1 MPAPLFLLAPPRS
14 YTSLVNAMIGQHPQA
29 FGVPELCLFN
39 TERLVDLW
47 TGIDD
52 ESADRATRR
61 RHGLL
66 RTLAEIYCGEQTS
79 AAVNMARAWV
89 AAREDWTTERVYR
102 TLVEKIDPLVIVDK
116 SPSYAISVRRMQAM
130 QRAFPEAHFI
140 HLVRHPVAQC
150 KSVMELKEG
159 AFCVRMGAFE
169 LREDH
174 GILEPQIAWHD
185 VNLTILEFLEGVPAA
200 QQIRVI
206 GEELMA
212 DPRAKLGEIAHWL
225 GWRSD
230 AAAIDEMMHP
240 ERSPFACFG
249 PVDALFGNDPK
260 FLAGPTFRP
269 HKPKI
274 PKMDAA
280 LPWRTDGKGLYPE
293 VVSLARELGYGD

>member
-1 MPAPLFLLAPPRS
+1 
-14 YTSLVNAMIGQHPQA
+14 
-29 FGVPELCLFN
+29 
-39 TERLVDLW
+39 
-47 TGIDD
+47 
-52 ESADRATRR
+52 
-61 RHGLL
+61 
-66 RTLAEIYCGEQTS
+66 
-79 AAVNMARAWV
+79 
-89 AAREDWTTERVYR
+89 
-102 TLVEKIDPLVIVDK
+102 
-116 SPSYAISVRRMQAM
+116 M

>member
-66 RTLAEIYCGEQTS
+66 RTVAEIYCGEQTS
-79 AAVNMARAWV
+79 ATINMARAWV

-102 TLVEKIDPLVIVDK
+102 ELVDRLDPLVIVDK
-116 SPSYAISVRRMQAM
+116 SPSYAISVRRMQAI
-130 QRAFPEAHFI
+130 RRTFPEARFI
-140 HLVRHPVAQC
+140 HLLRHPLGQC
-150 KSVMELKEG
+150 KSVMELKNG
-159 AFCVRMGAFE
+159 AFAVRMGAFE
-169 LREDH
+169 IHEDH
-174 GILEPQIAWHD
+174 AILEPQIAWHD
-185 VNLTILEFLEGVPAA
+185 VNVTILEFLQDVPAE
-200 QQIRVI
+200 QQLRVR
-206 GEELMA
+206 GEDIMA
-212 DPRAKLGEIAHWL
+212 DPRTKLTEIVRWL
-225 GWRSD
+225 GWRD
-230 AAAIDEMMHP
+230 DDAAIDEMMHP

-274 PKMDAA
+274 PKMDAP
-280 LPWRTDGKGLYPE
+280 LPWRTDGKGFYPQ
-293 VVSLARELGYGD
+293 VVSLAR